1 MPETALYVFTVA
13 DRPATVIPIADLSSA
28 GWTMD
33 LRYAVLP

>member
-1 MPETALYVFTVA
+1 VPEIAVYPFMVA